1 MAAAIHPLAIFGGT
15 FDPVHLGH
23 LRVAYEAAE
32 ALECDVRLVPSNM
45 PPHRPQPS
53 ASPQHRLAMLR
64 IALAGLERLVVDER
78 ELLRE
83 GYSYTIDT
91 LHDLR
96 LDVGGAR
103 PLILLIG
110 ADAFAGLTTWRRW
123 TELFLVA
130 HIAVLT
136 RPGHRL
142 QVDGALAREMS
153 ARAVSAPAGLRN
165 APAGRIL
172 QLPVTPL
179 EISASA
185 VRELL
190 WTGREPRFLVPE
202 KVLQY
207 IRDYGLYGRLTP
219 PTRSPG

>member
-1 MAAAIHPLAIFGGT
+1 MATLPPPLAIFGGT

-32 ALECDVRLVPSNM
+32 ALDAEVRLMPSNM
-45 PPHRPQPS
+45 PPHRPQPGAS
-53 ASPQHRLAMLR
+53 AQHRLAMLR
-64 IALAGLERLVVDER
+64 VALAGQDRLVADDR
-78 ELLRE
+78 ELMRE

-96 LDVGGAR
+96 LDVGGTR

-123 TELFLVA
+123 TELFGVA
-130 HIAVLT
+130 HIVVLT

-142 QVDGALAREMS
+142 QLDTALAREMG

-165 APAGRIL
+165 ASAGRIL
-172 QLPVTPL
+172 SLPVTPL

-190 WTGREPRFLVPE
+190 WSGRDPRFLLPDR
-202 KVLQY
+202 VLQY

-219 PTRSPG
+219 QR